1 MSAFSAVESKPGPIP
16 VRAAPVAVV
25 DVIVTDGNEHAALSD
40 LHLHSN

>member
-1 MSAFSAVESKPGPIP
+1 VSAFSAVESKPGPIP